1 MISTVIFD
9 FFERTGLSMI
19 ETDGPYGGQT
29 CYSKDHS
36 HHLDE
41 EDSVYWQNRLQAEL
55 FMELKERNVF
65 INQPDEYFH
74 AGGNKLPLG

>member
-1 MISTVIFD
+1 MISGVLFEVIS
-9 FFERTGLSMI
+9 RTGMSML
-19 ETDGPYGGQT
+19 EMDGPYGGSP

-36 HHLDE
+36 RHLDE

-55 FMELKERNVF
+55 CMELKERNVF

-74 AGGNKLPLG
+74 AGGNKVGMG